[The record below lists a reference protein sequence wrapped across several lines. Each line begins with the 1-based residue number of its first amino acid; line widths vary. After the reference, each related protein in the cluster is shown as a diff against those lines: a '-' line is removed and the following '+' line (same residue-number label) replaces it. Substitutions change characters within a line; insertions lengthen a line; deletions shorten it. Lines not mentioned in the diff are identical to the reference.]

1 MGAIFSRI
9 GMMTAP
15 CFLQFALIAPSSRT
29 AARKLL
35 QDKVTRDT
43 LVGKAAVVTGVTFG
57 GVGFYVAQ
65 ALALEAGMAV
75 FLCGRNVEKV
85 RDAVRR
91 ITDQAASE
99 GRKKPTLYP
108 IIIDLDDLDEVQ
120 RASED
125 IAEILRREHNGELQ
139 LLINN
144 AGGAVAKFRLTK
156 QGIESNVGGNYVG
169 PFLLTRELL
178 PNIRLAGNKHSVSPR
193 VVNVSSIAHAFGTG
207 YTSTSLLEAPERGGA
222 SEGVISE
229 DKKRDD
235 GQLSFRWG
243 EVSSLA
249 SYALSKNMQI
259 LHCRSISKHERENG
273 VRAVSCH
280 PGSIASN
287 FGSSFSPSL
296 AFIRKLYYLYLL
308 APFNYS
314 PDQGGATPIHCALS
328 PAINDA
334 RGPGGRGA
342 YYHATRHEVL
352 PITPDGG
359 DFEDVFYQVTS
370 QVVDEKLAGMVM

>member
-9 GMMTAP
+9 AMLTAP
-15 CFLQFALIAPSSRT
+15 CFLQFALVAPSSRT

-35 QDKVTRDT
+35 QDKATRDAV
-43 LVGKAAVVTGVTFG
+43 VGKAAVVTGVTFG

-85 RDAVRR
+85 RDAARR
-91 ITDQAASE
+91 IADQAEAE
-99 GRKKPTLYP
+99 GKKKPTLYP

-125 IAEILRREHNGELQ
+125 IAEILRRDHGGELQ
-139 LLINN
+139 FLINN
-144 AGGAVAKFRLTK
+144 AGAVVSKFRLTK

-178 PNIRLAGNKHSVSPR
+178 PNLRLAGNKHAVSPR
-193 VVNVSSIAHAFGTG
+193 VVNVSSIAHAFGTD

-222 SEGVISE
+222 SEGVVSE

-243 EVSSLA
+243 EAGSLA

-259 LHCRSISKHERENG
+259 GHCRSISKLEKHNG

-280 PGSIASN
+280 PGSVSSN
-287 FGSSFSPSL
+287 FGTKFSPSL
-296 AFIRKLYYLYLL
+296 AFIRDLYYNYLFG
-308 APFNYS
+308 PFNYS

-334 RGPGGRGA
+334 EGPGGRGA

-352 PITPDGG
+352 PITPAKG
-359 DFEDVFYQVTS
+359 DFDDVFYQVTS